1 MSIKEIQDEIIK
13 EFSTFEDWTDCYM
26 YLINLGKNMPTIDDT
41 SKTDINLIR
50 GCQSKVWMKG
60 ETIDNKIIFSADSD
74 TLLTKGIISILIR
87 VFSNQTAEEILS
99 SDIDFINKIGLNEH
113 LYTSR
118 VNGLVSMLN
127 KIKTYA
133 ENHS

>member
-1 MSIKEIQDEIIK
+1 MTIKEIQDEIIK
-13 EFSTFEDWTDCYM
+13 EFSTFENWTDCYM
-26 YLINLGKNMPTIDDT
+26 YLIKLGKRMPVIDNTD
-41 SKTDINLIR
+41 KTDINLIR
-50 GCQSKVWMKG
+50 GCQSKVWLKG
-60 ETIDNKIIFSADSD
+60 ETINDKIIFSADSD

-87 VFSNQTAEEILS
+87 VFSNQTAEDILTC
-99 SDIDFINKIGLNEH
+99 DMDFINQIGLKEH

-133 ENHS
+133 ENK

>member
-1 MSIKEIQDEIIK
+1 MTIKEIQDDIIK
-13 EFSTFEDWTDCYM
+13 EFSTFENWTDCYM
-26 YLINLGKNMPTIDDT
+26 YLIKLGKRMPVIDNTD
-41 SKTDINLIR
+41 KTDINLIR
-50 GCQSKVWMKG
+50 GCQSKVWLKG
-60 ETIDNKIIFSADSD
+60 ETINDKIIFSADSD

-87 VFSNQTAEEILS
+87 VFSNQTAEDILTC
-99 SDIDFINKIGLNEH
+99 DMDFINQIGLKEH

-133 ENHS
+133 ENK